1 VAVLAL
7 LTLACVALL
16 VRGIHP
22 FLSVSDPVASSVLVV
37 EGWVSDYAMA
47 AAVQEFTRGGY
58 SVLYVTGGPME
69 RGAPLSDHAS
79 YASLGAA
86 VAERLGVPTR
96 QVQAVPAPRVRRDRT
111 YASALAL
118 RDWMETRDLRPPS
131 LNVVTVGP
139 HARRTRVL
147 YEEAF
152 GEGCR
157 VGVISV
163 EPEEYDPGR
172 WWAYS
177 QGVRSVM
184 SETAAY
190 LYVRIFFRFGAE
202 RRVENES
209 GEDPGESSP

>member
-1 VAVLAL
+1 
-7 LTLACVALL
+7 LTLACAAVF
-16 VRGIHP
+16 VRGLHP
-22 FLSVSDPVASSVLVV
+22 FLSVSAPVASSVLVV
-37 EGWVSDYAMA
+37 EGWVSDYAVEA
-47 AAVQEFTRGGY
+47 AAQEFSRGGY

-69 RGAPLSDHAS
+69 RGAPLSDYTS

-86 VAERLGVPTR
+86 VAEHFGVPTR
-96 QVQAVPAPRVRRDRT
+96 QVQAVSAPSVRRDRT

-118 RDWMETRDLRPPS
+118 HDWMEIHNLRPPS

-139 HARRTRVL
+139 HARRTRLL

-157 VGVISV
+157 IGVISV
-163 EPEEYDPGR
+163 EPEDYDPGR

-190 LYVRIFFRFGAE
+190 LYVRIFFRVGAE
-202 RRVENES
+202 RRAENKS
-209 GEDPGESSP
+209 GEDSGESSP